1 MCQGSFE
8 TRDPRLLSDFQH
20 NLTRPHVPD
29 PRPRKAETLTTARPE
44 YNVARG
50 TAYITIQQV
59 IVYLVYFLFY
69 ITIARV
75 LTKPEVG
82 AVSLLSAALAAFNA
96 LTLLALPQ
104 AATRYISSHLGTEER
119 GLAGSVA
126 KTTLRLGIL
135 IAVPASLVALP
146 LSPRI
151 NSLLFPA
158 GENYILELAFTF
170 LIGSIID
177 LYLLYNA
184 YFLGVGMYPE
194 YAYVTI
200 LYVPLSR
207 GVGVLFAIFG
217 PRLFGISGVL
227 GVIIGWAIGGI
238 AALLLC
244 VYYWHG
250 RLPEPSNYP
259 LRPLLAFTLPLF
271 LATLITF
278 GQQWGDIGVL
288 QVRLGQL
295 PTTGGYYIIANSV
308 SFLSAFWYPVAN
320 ALYPALSAAHATGDN
335 EGVTSRLSI
344 TFRLTNLAVLPLGV
358 AMAAIA
364 PTLLIVAYGPSYAT
378 REEWIPFAILTI
390 TSMLTAQAAIYAT
403 TFQAVGRTRA
413 LLAVTLTVTILYL
426 AWVWSLAPMLGTT
439 AAATGRALLY
449 SLAVYLSYRVLRPN
463 IKTTP
468 FKGFTDAL
476 ALAIGTG
483 LPLLATDQLFNLY
496 APARTLLRLPAFL
509 VIFTGAFVAVSRRF
523 QIFKQ
528 GDFALLKDVLPHRYQ
543 PFLRRIE
550 RLVLT
555 RHSVEAKP

>member
-1 MCQGSFE
+1 M
-8 TRDPRLLSDFQH
+8 
-20 NLTRPHVPD
+20 
-29 PRPRKAETLTTARPE
+29 TTARPE

-50 TAYITIQQV
+50 TAYITLQQF
-59 IVYLVYFLFY
+59 IVYLSYFLFY
-69 ITIARV
+69 IILARV
-75 LTKPEVG
+75 LTKGQVG
-82 AVSLLSAALAAFNA
+82 AVSLLSAVLAAFNA
-96 LTLLALPQ
+96 ITLLALPQ
-104 AATRYISSHLGTEER
+104 AATRYISSHLGTEQR

-126 KTTLRLGIL
+126 KTTLRLSML
-135 IAVPASLVALP
+135 IAVPAFLIAIP
-146 LSPRI
+146 LSPTI
-151 NSLLFPA
+151 NTLLFPA
-158 GENYILELAFTF
+158 GENYIFELAFTF
-170 LIGSIID
+170 LLGSIID

-207 GVGVLFAIFG
+207 SIGILFALFG

-238 AALLLC
+238 AALILSI
-244 VYYWHG
+244 YYWHG
-250 RLPEPSNYP
+250 RLPQPQNYP

-295 PTTGGYYIIANSV
+295 PTTGGYYVIVSSV
-308 SFLSAFWYPVAN
+308 GFLSAFWFPVAN

-335 EGVTSRLSI
+335 EGITSRLSI
-344 TFRLTNLAVLPLGV
+344 AFRLTNLAVLPLGA

-364 PTLLIVAYGPSYAT
+364 PTLLSIAYGPSYAT
-378 REEWIPFAILTI
+378 RAESIPFAILTI
-390 TSMLTAQAAIYAT
+390 TTMFTAQAAIYAT

-426 AWVWSLAPMLGTT
+426 AWVWSLAPALETT
-439 AAATGRALLY
+439 AGATGRALLY
-449 SLAVYLSYRVLRPN
+449 SLTVYLSYRVLRPS

-468 FKGFTDAL
+468 FKGFTEAL
-476 ALAIGTG
+476 ALALGTG
-483 LPLLATDQLFNLY
+483 LPLLAVDQLFNLY
-496 APARTLLRLPAFL
+496 APARSLLRLPAFL
-509 VIFTGAFVAVSRRF
+509 IVFTAAFVAVSRQFR
-523 QIFKQ
+523 IFKP

-543 PFLRRIE
+543 PFLRRVE

-555 RHSVEAKP
+555 HDSGKEKP